1 MSHNCETYAGNN
13 IFFLS
18 RIKDFFRGLLS
29 FSLKFYFF
37 ADRLLF
43 AYFLCIFVISAPLL
57 IVFRL
62 FVKTANECFPERF
75 VQNRSSS
82 PGLAA
87 RPLFSDVRRLRRP
100 DADINIKTPGKK
112 AGENIF
118 LFS

>member
-13 IFFLS
+13 IFFLN

-43 AYFLCIFVISAPLL
+43 AYFLFVFVISAPLL

-82 PGLAA
+82 PGFGRASVLFGCTAFTAA
-87 RPLFSDVRRLRRP
+87 GR
-100 DADINIKTPGKK
+100 GYQY
-112 AGENIF
+112 
-118 LFS
+118 